1 MVSCLVGFVVTLIG
15 VIYICA
21 WLVVIIPWAWWGSMW
36 GLANIVFGTG
46 LLAMVLIHYIKTN
59 VTDPGRVPPGWK
71 PPNAT
76 AEELQEAITKE
87 KEYRSRSI
95 RERRRRMRPVYPPG
109 VARYC
114 LKCEEFKPPRTHH
127 CSDCARC
134 TLKMDHHCPWVGNCV
149 GYQNHKYFINFLW
162 FAVAGMGYAALLFIV
177 RLVGLIS
184 HVSMVIRER
193 KIKGEPENLSTLPG
207 EGEGGILDIP
217 MVSVTICVINL
228 IIIIP
233 LVLSILCLLVY
244 QLNLICENLTSI
256 EEFEKK
262 ALKKQAK
269 QQGKDFKKFKWYYD
283 LGRMENLRQVL
294 GQRVYQWFLPKDF
307 NPPGSG
313 LSFLVNNKE
322 TA

>member
-1 MVSCLVGFVVTLIG
+1 METAKCDSRGAAGGNHKGKRISFPQYPRAAAAHAACL
-15 VIYICA
+15 
-21 WLVVIIPWAWWGSMW
+21 PS
-36 GLANIVFGTG
+36 
-46 LLAMVLIHYIKTN
+46 
-59 VTDPGRVPPGWK
+59 
-71 PPNAT
+71 
-76 AEELQEAITKE
+76 
-87 KEYRSRSI
+87 RSRPLLPQM
-95 RERRRRMRPVYPPG
+95 RRIQTS
-109 VARYC
+109 
-114 LKCEEFKPPRTHH
+114 THSPLFRLCPMH
-127 CSDCARC
+127 I
-134 TLKMDHHCPWVGNCV
+134 KNGPWVGNCV

-262 ALKKQAK
+262 STKKA
-269 QQGKDFKKFKWYYD
+269 
-283 LGRMENLRQVL
+283 
-294 GQRVYQWFLPKDF
+294 
-307 NPPGSG
+307 S
-313 LSFLVNNKE
+313 
-322 TA
+322 